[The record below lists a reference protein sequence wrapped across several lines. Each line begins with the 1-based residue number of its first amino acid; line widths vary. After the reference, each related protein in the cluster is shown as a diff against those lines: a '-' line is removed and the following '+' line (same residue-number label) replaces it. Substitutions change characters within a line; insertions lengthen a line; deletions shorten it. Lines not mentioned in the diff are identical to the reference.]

1 MSAPDAA
8 TPPPPQ
14 PEPEPAPERST
25 APAAIDAGVTPA
37 ADLDPAALQERWE
50 SSLLGLLSGK
60 ARAYFGAGRF
70 AAVDGTSAAFAL
82 PNGPHMAR
90 CESVRRDVEVMLAE
104 QLGHPLSLV
113 LMVDGD
119 PVPPLGVGE
128 DVPSTDA
135 SGATVEDEV
144 VDPDELVDADAA
156 SVDPIGRIQDTFPG
170 AELVDDVMEEDR
182 P

>member
-1 MSAPDAA
+1 MVASAPDA
-8 TPPPPQ
+8 PS
-14 PEPEPAPERST
+14 EPGPVASAPV
-25 APAAIDAGVTPA
+25 AAG
-37 ADLDPAALQERWE
+37 DLDAAALQDRWE

-60 ARAYFGAGRF
+60 AKAYFGAGRF
-70 AAVDGTSAAFAL
+70 AAVEGEFAAFAL

-90 CESVRRDVEVMLAE
+90 CESVRRDVEAMLAD

-119 PVPPLGVGE
+119 PVPPLGVV
-128 DVPSTDA
+128 DDLPST
-135 SGATVEDEV
+135 GAAESEPEEDEV
-144 VDPDELVDADAA
+144 VDPDELIDADDA

-170 AELVDDVMEEDR
+170 AELVDEMIEEDR